1 MRSDNSAHLATTA
14 RRRHELAR
22 AKAIKALREL
32 HTAGAPV
39 TFEVIARAAQVSRSW
54 LYTQP
59 DIRAEIERLRALD
72 RRPLP
77 SAAPAAQRGSDASIA
92 RRLDIALTRNRE
104 LAADNQRLRRQLA
117 HALGQLRAT
126 GQPVV
131 DEPEVGRGHSSIT
144 IGPC

>member
-1 MRSDNSAHLATTA
+1 MRADNSTHLATAA

-22 AKAIKALREL
+22 AKAIKTLREL
-32 HTAGAPV
+32 DTAGAPV
-39 TFEVIARAAQVSRSW
+39 TFEVVARAAQVSRSW

-59 DIRAEIERLRALD
+59 DIRAEIERLRTLV

-92 RRLDIALTRNRE
+92 RRLETALIRNRE
-104 LAADNQRLRRQLA
+104 LTADNQRLREQLA
-117 HALGQLRAT
+117 HALGQLRAA
-126 GQPVV
+126 GLPVL
-131 DEPEVGRGHSSIT
+131 DGPEAARGHSSIT